1 MKNKEEI
8 EKEKLKKRA
17 DLKKRIITAI
27 VGLIFMALPVS
38 LYIIAESEMKKL
50 GLESENSLEPI
61 ASVTLSIFF
70 VIGLIVFIS
79 SLSIKSMTR
88 KTKLKVISNKYDENE
103 GKYIVKFKL
112 AEDEA
117 VGGTVIYKY
126 KTNSDNFYEG
136 NKYIIEEDKYEVEL
150 SYEIISQ
157 DMIEFNLKNHVDTDF
172 TYYS

>member
-17 DLKKRIITAI
+17 DLKKRIIIAI

-61 ASVTLSIFF
+61 ASVILSIFF

-88 KTKLKVISNKYDENE
+88 QTKLEVISNKYDENE

-112 AEDEA
+112 AEDEL

-150 SYEIISQ
+150 SYEIISR
-157 DMIEFNLKNHVDTDF
+157 DIIEFNLKDHVDTDF